1 MFGKIKTLR
10 ELFEIELR
18 YAYDCETKLVN
29 KGLPEMIGN
38 AGSSELRSGLQQ
50 HLRETQQHVQR
61 LEQVFSGIGSQRDTK
76 ANDIFEKLAS
86 ATKDPVSDI
95 DPPGDP
101 RCGTHRER

>member
-38 AGSSELRSGLQQ
+38 AGSSELRPGFSSISGKPNNM
-50 HLRETQQHVQR
+50 
-61 LEQVFSGIGSQRDTK
+61 FSGS
-76 ANDIFEKLAS
+76 S
-86 ATKDPVSDI
+86 
-95 DPPGDP
+95 
-101 RCGTHRER
+101 RCSPQ